1 MKRTVI
7 AILLVM
13 ALTAGCGQ
21 TAVPVA
27 EHKTEY
33 GAGSSTTEA
42 LSESEKIVDEKL
54 ARMKLEADAMYPST
68 VSYGIIDWG
77 EKATVHEELY
87 DFCKALPKGGDLHI
101 HDEKVIPISRYIKV
115 LKDYGKVYIVLDEG
129 PQYGYLYVK
138 DIPDNAVPLNKAL
151 LEGSLTEEEL
161 QEILVMSEKDVPNGR
176 WISFENLFSA
186 VMNLYN
192 DRDLMEKLYE
202 EGFRSCCENKV
213 YLVELRVILFGDDAD
228 NEETFK
234 MIRRAYYN
242 VRDEYPEFTV
252 RIIGVSGKND
262 FFDKEYAIEILRSVI
277 RIKNQVRDEYDPEHP
292 EDFIIGLD
300 LVNEEDASK
309 PLCEYK
315 DFFESEEVASS
326 GLKLFLHAGESL
338 RMDNSNVIDAYM
350 IGVSRVGHGFNLY
363 RYPELMKKYRE
374 KNIAIEVC
382 PISNY
387 RLGYVSDLRLHPGFT
402 YMQYG
407 IPVVICSDDGLFLTA
422 APLTDDFYSVILAWD
437 LDIAEIKEL
446 CKNAVRYGSLSEE
459 REKTLMDKWE
469 VDWDE
474 FIRAYAQ

>member
-1 MKRTVI
+1 
-7 AILLVM
+7 
-13 ALTAGCGQ
+13 
-21 TAVPVA
+21 
-27 EHKTEY
+27 
-33 GAGSSTTEA
+33 
-42 LSESEKIVDEKL
+42 
-54 ARMKLEADAMYPST
+54 
-68 VSYGIIDWG
+68 
-77 EKATVHEELY
+77 
-87 DFCKALPKGGDLHI
+87 
-101 HDEKVIPISRYIKV
+101 
-115 LKDYGKVYIVLDEG
+115 
-129 PQYGYLYVK
+129 
-138 DIPDNAVPLNKAL
+138 
-151 LEGSLTEEEL
+151 
-161 QEILVMSEKDVPNGR
+161 
-176 WISFENLFSA
+176 
-186 VMNLYN
+186 MNLYN
-192 DRDLMEKLYE
+192 DRDLMGKLYE

-213 YLVELRVILFGDDAD
+213 YLVELRVILFGDDED
-228 NEETFK
+228 NEETLK

-262 FFDKEYAIEILRSVI
+262 FFDKEFATGILRSVI

-315 DFFESEEVASS
+315 DFFESEEVVSS